1 VSARRRGGFK
11 LALAASVA
19 LAASAVVLY
28 EAVYLPFRE
37 SRLAEERLREREQAE
52 ARKRAEAM
60 RLLAQQQDAGDRQAA
75 QNAAAQAR
83 YQSCFGT
90 ATAAHDSAWAAEC
103 KRRANQIR
111 QNHDDCLAK
120 LKLPQ
125 SYCDTAY
132 VSGDAS
138 PQCTLPG
145 EIATVIDAD
154 LERARNRCLRES
166 QAAQP

>member
-1 VSARRRGGFK
+1 MTARRRGGFK
-11 LALAASVA
+11 FALAASVA
-19 LAASAVVLY
+19 LAASAAVLY
-28 EAVYLPFRE
+28 QEVYLPFRE

-60 RLLAQQQDAGDRQAA
+60 RLLAQQQDAGERQAA

-83 YQSCFGT
+83 FQSCLGA

-103 KRRANQIR
+103 KRRADDIR
-111 QNHDDCLAK
+111 RNHDDCLAK

-125 SYCDTAY
+125 TYCDTTY
-132 VSGDAS
+132 VIGDEPPKCA
-138 PQCTLPG
+138 LPG
-145 EIATVIDAD
+145 EIASVIDAD

-166 QAAQP
+166 QAAQQ